1 MKENKFEVCD
11 IVETQEGNFG
21 VVLSNKLNKRGKVIF
36 GILWGDFDPDK
47 LYCRTA
53 TVKQL
58 SELNPLKKDGAL
70 LVSRIG
76 HGACNVWARIIR
88 NQGFPRTLKKVKNAN
103 KNLRLWAAAVMLHCP
118 SAMAQLED

>member
-11 IVETQEGNFG
+11 IVETKEGNFG
-21 VVLSNKLNKRGKVIF
+21 VVLSNKLNKNGKVTF

-47 LYCRTA
+47 IYCRTA

-58 SELNPLKKDGAL
+58 SELNPLKNDGAR
-70 LVSRIG
+70 LVSQID
-76 HGACNVWARIIR
+76 HCALNTSARIIR
-88 NQGFPRTLKKVKNAN
+88 NQGFPKTLKKVKNAN
-103 KNLRLWAAAVMLHCP
+103 ENLRLWAAAVILHCP

>member
-21 VVLSNKLNKRGKVIF
+21 VVLSNKLNKRGKVTF
-36 GILWGDFDPDK
+36 GILWGEFGPNK
-47 LYCRTA
+47 IYCRTA
-53 TVKQL
+53 TVEQL
-58 SELNPLKKDGAL
+58 SKLNPLKKDGAV
-70 LVSRIG
+70 LVSRIDQSTL
-76 HGACNVWARIIR
+76 NTSARIIR

-103 KNLRLWAAAVMLHCP
+103 RNLKLWAAAIILHCP

>member
-21 VVLSNKLNKRGKVIF
+21 VVLSNKLNKRGKVTF
-36 GILWGDFDPDK
+36 GILWGDFDSDK
-47 LYCRTA
+47 TYCRTA
-53 TVKQL
+53 TVEQL
-58 SELNPLKKDGAL
+58 SKLNPLKKDGAV
-70 LVSRIG
+70 LVSRID
-76 HGACNVWARIIR
+76 HGTLNTSARIIR

-118 SAMAQLED
+118 SAIAQLED

>member
-11 IVETQEGNFG
+11 IVETKEGNFG
-21 VVLSNKLNKRGKVIF
+21 VVLSNKLNKNGKVTF

-47 LYCRTA
+47 IYCRTA

-58 SELNPLKKDGAL
+58 SELNPLKNDGAR
-70 LVSRIG
+70 LVSQID
-76 HGACNVWARIIR
+76 HCALNTLARIIR
-88 NQGFPRTLKKVKNAN
+88 NQGFPKTLKKVKNAN
-103 KNLRLWAAAVMLHCP
+103 ENLRLWAAAVMLHCP

>member
-11 IVETQEGNFG
+11 IVETKEGNFG
-21 VVLSNKLNKRGKVIF
+21 VVLSNKLNKNGKVTF

-47 LYCRTA
+47 IYCRTA

-58 SELNPLKKDGAL
+58 SELNPLKNDGAR
-70 LVSRIG
+70 LVSQID
-76 HGACNVWARIIR
+76 HCALNTSARIIR
-88 NQGFPRTLKKVKNAN
+88 NQGFPKTLKKVKNAN

>member
-36 GILWGDFDPDK
+36 GILWGDFDPNK
-47 LYCRTA
+47 IYCRTA

-58 SELNPLKKDGAL
+58 SELNPLKKDGAI

-76 HGACNVWARIIR
+76 HSALNTSARIIR
-88 NQGFPRTLKKVKNAN
+88 NHCFPKTLKKVKNAN
-103 KNLRLWAAAVMLHCP
+103 ENLRLWAAAIILHCP

>member
-36 GILWGDFDPDK
+36 GILWGDFDPNK
-47 LYCRTA
+47 IYCRTA

-58 SELNPLKKDGAL
+58 SELNPLKKDGAV

-76 HGACNVWARIIR
+76 HSALNTSARIIR

>member
-21 VVLSNKLNKRGKVIF
+21 VVLSNKLNKRGKVTF
-36 GILWGDFDPDK
+36 GILWGDFGRDK
-47 LYCRTA
+47 IYCRTA
-53 TVKQL
+53 TVEQL
-58 SELNPLKKDGAL
+58 SKLNPLKKDGAV
-70 LVSRIG
+70 LVSRIDQSTL
-76 HGACNVWARIIR
+76 NTSARIIR

-103 KNLRLWAAAVMLHCP
+103 RNLKLWAAAIILHCP

>member
-21 VVLSNKLNKRGKVIF
+21 VVLSNELNKRGKVVF

-47 LYCRTA
+47 IYCRTA

-58 SELNPLKKDGAL
+58 CELNPLKKEGAI
-70 LVSRIG
+70 LVSRID
-76 HGACNVWARIIR
+76 HSVLNTSARIIR
-88 NQGFPRTLKKVKNAN
+88 NQAFPKNLKKIKNAN

>member
-21 VVLSNKLNKRGKVIF
+21 VILSNELNKRGKVVF
-36 GILWGDFDPDK
+36 GILWGDFSPDK
-47 LYCRTA
+47 IYCRTA

-58 SELNPLKKDGAL
+58 SELNPLRKEGAA
-70 LVSRIG
+70 LVSCID
-76 HGACNVWARIIR
+76 HSALNTSARIIR
-88 NQGFPRTLKKVKNAN
+88 NQAFPKNLKKIKNAN
-103 KNLRLWAAAVMLHCP
+103 KNLRLWAAAVILHCP

>member
-1 MKENKFEVCD
+1 MKENKFEFCD

-21 VVLSNKLNKRGKVIF
+21 VVLSNKLNKNGKVTF

-47 LYCRTA
+47 IYCRTA

-58 SELNPLKKDGAL
+58 RELNPLKNDGAR
-70 LVSRIG
+70 LVSQID
-76 HGACNVWARIIR
+76 HCALNTSARIIR
-88 NQGFPRTLKKVKNAN
+88 NQGFPKTLKKVKNAN
-103 KNLRLWAAAVMLHCP
+103 ENLRLWAAAVMLHCP

>member
-11 IVETQEGNFG
+11 IVETREGNFG
-21 VVLSNKLNKRGKVIF
+21 VVLSNKLNKRGKVVF

-58 SELNPLKKDGAL
+58 SELNPLKNDGAR
-70 LVSRIG
+70 LVSRID
-76 HGACNVWARIIR
+76 HSDINTSARIIR
-88 NQGFPRTLKKVKNAN
+88 NQCFPKTLKKVKNAN
-103 KNLRLWAAAVMLHCP
+103 ENLRLWAAAMILHCP